1 MTEPAIHP
9 APAEPPGPD
18 EALSMARHLAVL
30 NEIARIATLD
40 LELRPM
46 LQRITDALARAFGWE
61 FVACISAD
69 FQHNRFVC
77 EAVTS
82 RVPTQVKVGYGR
94 PLGSGVVGQ
103 VALTGKSVLL
113 DDVSDAHDYVETM
126 EDARSELCVPVRHQG
141 RTIAILNAESRQPA
155 AFRGQLPLLETVAEQ
170 VAGAIA
176 SARTFERA
184 RHAARLLQMVSE
196 LSRTAMEAADL
207 DELLDRTVR
216 YVQRHFDVML
226 ASVLLYDESEG
237 EFVKKAHAGTGP
249 GMPLGTRWPL
259 AVGVVGRSLRLG
271 EPQFVP
277 DITADPDYVE
287 VTPGSVAEFVAP
299 IRFRGRVLGVL
310 NLESASVDTFSSEN
324 LVVFQTVAAQLAGAI
339 HLAAMNRELE
349 DANERLRNANQ
360 RLERLSATD
369 GLTGV
374 ANRRN
379 FDETIDLEWRRAHRA
394 AVPLS
399 LVMVDLDCF
408 KDYND
413 AQGHQAG
420 DEALRAVARTLR
432 ETLTRAGDAVARYGG
447 EEFSV
452 LLPGAGAEHA
462 ARIAERLRE
471 AIEGLAIPHAASRV
485 SLVVTASMGVATAFP
500 GDGSAA
506 AQLVEEADRALYLAK
521 HLGRNRVAMGRRL
534 TPAPRPVAD
543 ASDPALEAEPV
554 LSAPAPR
561 AADGGAAAPFPT
573 PAIPPEPNA

>member
-1 MTEPAIHP
+1 VTDSAVQP
-9 APAEPPGPD
+9 APAAPPGAED
-18 EALSMARHLAVL
+18 ALSMARDLAVL

-61 FVACISAD
+61 FIACVSAD

-94 PLGSGVVGQ
+94 SLGSGVVGQ
-103 VALTGKSVLL
+103 VALTGHSIVL
-113 DDVSDAHDYVETM
+113 DEVAGSEHYVETM
-126 EDARSELCVPVRHQG
+126 EGARSELCVPVRHQG
-141 RTIAILNAESRQPA
+141 RTIAILNAESHQPA
-155 AFRGQLPLLETVAEQ
+155 AFRGELPLLETVAEQ

-216 YVQRHFDVML
+216 YVQRHFDVVL
-226 ASVLLYDESEG
+226 ASVLLFDEAEG
-237 EFVKKAHAGTGP
+237 QFVKKAHAGTGP

-259 AVGVVGRSLRLG
+259 TVGVVGRSLRLG

-277 DITADPDYVE
+277 DVAADPDYVE

-310 NLESASVDTFSSEN
+310 NLESATVETFSSEN

-379 FDETIDLEWRRAHRA
+379 FDETLDLEWRRAHRA

-447 EEFSV
+447 EEFAV

-471 AIEGLAIPHAASRV
+471 SIVGLAIAHAASRV

-500 GDGSAA
+500 GDGSAPL
-506 AQLVEEADRALYLAK
+506 QLVEEADRALYLAK
-521 HLGRNRVAMGRRL
+521 HLGRNRVAVGRRL
-534 TPAPRPVAD
+534 SPAPRVAADSPPSAAVPEPPAPPAPAD
-543 ASDPALEAEPV
+543 APLEPLA
-554 LSAPAPR
+554 
-561 AADGGAAAPFPT
+561 
-573 PAIPPEPNA
+573 